1 MPISLN
7 KTQNVT
13 TQQPVLQSSKP
24 EENKSKISQVSTQT
38 KVLVGTGLAAL
49 AVAGIYIATK
59 GKSKPKNIKTDTNLA
74 ETVNTINEMTLDEFR
89 QAGHKLSRGKAYTSN
104 GELYTG
110 SLKYTRKNGLKYV
123 LEYEN
128 GLLVKNTPVIMSE
141 KDFEKLGNKIVDG
154 VAYTADGQKFTGF
167 VRNGWQKYVNGKQ
180 VPDGT
185 GGKKYFYNEKGLSSV
200 QEDHGSHF
208 ITTLS
213 KTLEEN
219 VLQISS
225 ENAKSHIVY
234 YPGSKTPQYV
244 TVQKRGNDFY
254 KVYSYDKNGK
264 KLGCYQMPLSLEL
277 PKSRGNSSRTIMH
290 DSFNYTLSLER
301 SNDGKAIPTRRKL
314 LYKHDDMLIMD
325 YTPAFKDRRESIYL
339 NNYKGSRYQVVID
352 KKHGQVPSMTVKK
365 DNKILTKE
373 TDSKLYDEVIQKAKD
388 LKTELIAEA
397 KQLLRIQNDVIS
409 KSKIS

>member
-59 GKSKPKNIKTDTNLA
+59 GKSKPKNIKTDTNLT

-89 QAGHKLSRGKAYTSN
+89 QAGYKLSRGKAYTSN

-167 VRNGWQKYVNGKQ
+167 FMDERKINGYEFRALLSGGLGNLKANAEEINGLN
-180 VPDGT
+180 VFPIPDDE
-185 GGKKYFYNEKGLSSV
+185 F
-200 QEDHGSHF
+200 
-208 ITTLS
+208 
-213 KTLEEN
+213 
-219 VLQISS
+219 
-225 ENAKSHIVY
+225 
-234 YPGSKTPQYV
+234 
-244 TVQKRGNDFY
+244 R
-254 KVYSYDKNGK
+254 
-264 KLGCYQMPLSLEL
+264 
-277 PKSRGNSSRTIMH
+277 
-290 DSFNYTLSLER
+290 
-301 SNDGKAIPTRRKL
+301 
-314 LYKHDDMLIMD
+314 
-325 YTPAFKDRRESIYL
+325 
-339 NNYKGSRYQVVID
+339 NNYALTRDDQNPGYSVAGLID
-352 KKHGQVPSMTVKK
+352 
-365 DNKILTKE
+365 
-373 TDSKLYDEVIQKAKD
+373 
-388 LKTELIAEA
+388 
-397 KQLLRIQNDVIS
+397 
-409 KSKIS
+409 

>member
-13 TQQPVLQSSKP
+13 TQQPVSQSSKP
-24 EENKSKISQVSTQT
+24 EENKPKISEVSTQT
-38 KVLVGTGLAAL
+38 KVMVGAGVAAL
-49 AVAGIYIATK
+49 AVAGIYIATR
-59 GKSKPKNIKTDTNLA
+59 GKSKPKNIKPDTNLTEA
-74 ETVNTINEMTLDEFR
+74 VNTINEMTLDEFR

-128 GLLVKNTPVIMSE
+128 GLLVKNTPVIMSK

-167 VRNGWQKYVNGKQ
+167 VEHGYNKYVNGKQ

-200 QEDHGSHF
+200 KYDHGSHF
-208 ITTLS
+208 ITSLS
-213 KTLEEN
+213 KTFEEN
-219 VLQISS
+219 VLHISS
-225 ENAKSHIVY
+225 EGAKSHIVY

-244 TVQKRGNDFY
+244 TVQKTGEVFY
-254 KVYSYDKNGK
+254 EVYSYDKNGK
-264 KLGCYQMPLSLEL
+264 KLGCYQMPLSLKL
-277 PKSRGNSSRTIMH
+277 PKRGSRHRAIRH
-290 DSFNYTLSLER
+290 DSFSYELLLER
-301 SNDGKAIPTRRKL
+301 YNVEMGISTRKKVL
-314 LYKHDDMLIMD
+314 ANHGVQLIMD
-325 YTPAFKDRRESIYL
+325 YTPALKDRRESIVL
-339 NNYKGSRYQVVID
+339 SNYKGSRYQVAID
-352 KKHGQVPSMTVKK
+352 KEHGQVPSMTVKK

-373 TDSKLYDEVIQKAKD
+373 TDPKLYDEVIQKAKD
-388 LKTELIAEA
+388 LKSELIAEA